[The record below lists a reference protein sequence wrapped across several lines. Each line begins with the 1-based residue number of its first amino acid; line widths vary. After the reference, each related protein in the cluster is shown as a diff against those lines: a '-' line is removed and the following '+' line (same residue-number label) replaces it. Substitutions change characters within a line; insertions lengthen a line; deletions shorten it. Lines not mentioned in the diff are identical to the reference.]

1 MVDREHLEGGLLALG
16 AAVLAYVLFARGH
29 LGPTWEWWRLYAA
42 AVGLFVALSV
52 LERGARR
59 VVLG

>member
-1 MVDREHLEGGLLALG
+1 MVDREHLESGLLALG

-42 AVGLFVALSV
+42 AVGLFVAL
-52 LERGARR
+52 R
-59 VVLG
+59 VVEWGTRRIVVG